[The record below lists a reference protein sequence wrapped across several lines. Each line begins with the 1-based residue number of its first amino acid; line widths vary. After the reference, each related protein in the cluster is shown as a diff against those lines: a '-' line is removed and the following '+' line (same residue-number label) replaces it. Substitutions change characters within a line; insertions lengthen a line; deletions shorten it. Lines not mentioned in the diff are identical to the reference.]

1 MKNDRVIFE
10 LSDKYAKGDVDA
22 GIALLKCYAYAA
34 FVCDYKHGITY
45 DLLSYRDLGL
55 KKGETLFKDL
65 KKSFKELDSASKK
78 SYEAQIKGID
88 KDIKKALKT
97 VAASLKTVHQNKR
110 VPLDKAEV
118 AKQEALEKEISAT
131 FGLDFS
137 SLSSRQL
144 ETSESFL

>member
-78 SYEAQIKGID
+78 S
-88 KDIKKALKT
+88 
-97 VAASLKTVHQNKR
+97 
-110 VPLDKAEV
+110 
-118 AKQEALEKEISAT
+118 
-131 FGLDFS
+131 
-137 SLSSRQL
+137 
-144 ETSESFL
+144 